1 MSKKTIRYA
10 LKNKIIKGTLS
21 ELDFSKPYSI
31 IFSTPPI
38 VTNKLINE
46 NKDLIKNAVLFTET
60 SSSKNKIKNNAFIN
74 KIENAILSH
83 PIAGNEGSGIDASD
97 INLFENKICILSPL
111 KMTSK
116 KSITKAQKLW

>member
-1 MSKKTIRYA
+1 MKEQILIFGLGHIGGSIAKSLRKQGIRVYAEDSSKKTIRYA

-46 NKDLIKNAVLFTET
+46 NNYR
-60 SSSKNKIKNNAFIN
+60 S
-74 KIENAILSH
+74 
-83 PIAGNEGSGIDASD
+83 
-97 INLFENKICILSPL
+97 
-111 KMTSK
+111 
-116 KSITKAQKLW
+116 